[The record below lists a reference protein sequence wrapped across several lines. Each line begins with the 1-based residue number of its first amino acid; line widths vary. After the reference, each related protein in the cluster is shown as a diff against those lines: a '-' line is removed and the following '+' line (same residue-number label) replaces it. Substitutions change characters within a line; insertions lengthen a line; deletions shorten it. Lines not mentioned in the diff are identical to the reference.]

1 MSPSQGLT
9 RRRLP
14 LTMVGGWEVGIIVFM
29 VVLYVGATF
38 VNPTFFG
45 SGDATASVLRDAARY
60 GVMTVG
66 MTFVIVNKDLDLS
79 VGSIYGLV
87 ATVFSINYSPTMGDS
102 GLLQAVAWA
111 LAAGVLVG
119 VFNGFLVTVL
129 KVPAFIAT
137 LTVLFIGR
145 GFITGLSQGK
155 TISYLVKANNDPWFF
170 ALGQTNALGF
180 NNQIFIFL
188 VIAAIGAVV
197 LARMRW
203 GYETFATGGNEL
215 ASGYAGMNTNW
226 IRMRAYILSALC
238 ATIAGLMAVAQNRG
252 LGPAEGQGLE
262 LTVIA
267 SVIVGGAAITGGRGR
282 IIGSGLGAILIV
294 LIDKV
299 LRLGFPITRIQE
311 VNGKQIAI
319 NAVAQLPSGAVP
331 AFLGLILILAV
342 LVEPYVV
349 ARKLPQRLWARLR
362 GLPPPAV
369 TDTGGVAIQAAQTF
383 GARSAARAMHARGIA
398 RFFYRRDAAA
408 IMLVVVLWL
417 MGVILRPDFWAS
429 LDNSFNLLL
438 AFTEVALLSI
448 GLTYVIANGDIDL
461 SVGSVLAF
469 AGSTCAFCM
478 VKLGIPPIF
487 SVLIALLAGSLA
499 GAVNGWLVTRFR
511 LPAFVASLGMFYMA
525 RGLAVWLVSG
535 NQLSNFP
542 AGFNLLGRKLIE
554 FFKFYNITVPDGI
567 LYDLAAA
574 ISVQTIIMVV
584 IAIIAGIVLAY
595 TTIGQKVLAT
605 GGNTRA
611 AQYAG
616 INTNR
621 VRFWSLVF
629 SAFCASVAGILYIAF
644 FRAFN
649 PAAGNLREL
658 DGIAS
663 VIIGGGSIF
672 GGFGSV
678 IGSLAGA
685 AVIALLRALLSLQI
699 ITAEG
704 SFVLPQH
711 WVNVFIGLILIVAVV
726 ADIWIRQFGIL
737 STLTDMLGL
746 RRRKLENE

>member
-1 MSPSQGLT
+1 MTARAPSRL
-9 RRRLP
+9 RLP
-14 LTMVGGWEVGIIVFM
+14 LTMFGGWEVGIIVFM
-29 VVLYVGATF
+29 ALLYVGGAL
-38 VNPTFFG
+38 VNPAFFG

-60 GVMTVG
+60 GVMVVG
-66 MTFVIVNKDLDLS
+66 MSFVIINKDLDLS

-87 ATVFSINYSPTMGDS
+87 ATVFSINYSTTMGDS
-102 GLLQAVAWA
+102 GIVQAIIWAVA
-111 LAAGVLVG
+111 AGLFVG
-119 VFNGFLVTVL
+119 VVNGFLVTVL

-145 GFITGLSQGK
+145 GFITGLSTGK
-155 TISYLVKANNDPWFF
+155 TISYLEKANGDLWYFQ
-170 ALGQTNALGF
+170 LGQVNALGF
-180 NNQIFIFL
+180 NNQIIIFL
-188 VIAAIGAVV
+188 IIAAIGAVV

-215 ASGYAGMNTNW
+215 ASSYAGIPTNW
-226 IRMRAYILSALC
+226 IRMRAYILSAGC

-282 IIGSGLGAILIV
+282 IIGAGLGAILIV
-294 LIDKV
+294 LINKV
-299 LRLGFPITRIQE
+299 LITGYPITRMQL

-319 NAVAQLPSGAVP
+319 NAVAQLPAGAVP

-342 LVEPYVV
+342 LVEPYVF
-349 ARKLPQRLWARLR
+349 ARKVPQRIWARLR
-362 GLPPPAV
+362 GAAPPPV
-369 TDTGGVAIQAAQTF
+369 TDTGGIAIQGAQTF
-383 GARSAARAMHARGIA
+383 GTRSAAAGMSAKGLA

-408 IMLVVVLWL
+408 IILVVILWVIGL
-417 MGVILRPDFWAS
+417 ILRPDFWGN

-478 VKLGIPPIF
+478 VKLGLPPFFAVI
-487 SVLIALLAGSLA
+487 VALLAGSLA
-499 GAVNGWLVTRFR
+499 GAFNGWLVTRFK
-511 LPAFVASLGMFYMA
+511 LPAFVATLGMFYMA
-525 RGLAVWLVSG
+525 RGVAVWLVSG
-535 NQLSNFP
+535 NQLANFP

-554 FFKFYNITVPDGI
+554 VFKFYNITVPDGV
-567 LYDLAAA
+567 LYDIAAA
-574 ISVQTIIMVV
+574 VSVQTIVMVV
-584 IAIIAGIVLAY
+584 IAIIAGIILAY

-629 SAFCASVAGILYIAF
+629 SGFCAAVAGVLYIAF

-711 WVNVFIGLILIVAVV
+711 WVNVFIGLILIIAVV
-726 ADIWIRQFGIL
+726 ADIWIRQYGIL
-737 STLTDMLGL
+737 STWADVLGL
-746 RRRKLENE
+746 KRRKPANE